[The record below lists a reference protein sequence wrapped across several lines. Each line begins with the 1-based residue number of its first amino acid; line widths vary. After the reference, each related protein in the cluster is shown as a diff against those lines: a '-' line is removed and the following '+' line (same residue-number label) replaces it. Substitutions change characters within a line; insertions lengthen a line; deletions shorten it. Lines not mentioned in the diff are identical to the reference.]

1 MPGQRHS
8 LTLHDGLPST
18 PGLYYWAALHAYMW
32 LVNLFQIWCGW
43 CVCLSVCM
51 SVGCAKIAEQIE
63 MPFVMWTRLGP
74 RNYVLVGGVWI
85 PLGKRPLRGISW
97 PIVKYRKYPALVKV
111 TWWVAAAMRS
121 FVLDTTATCLP
132 VLQWFCVHCN
142 VAVSDES
149 GDSCKF
155 SLRVSRSVGFQ
166 LVGCSIAVMYVFE

>member
-1 MPGQRHS
+1 
-8 LTLHDGLPST
+8 
-18 PGLYYWAALHAYMW
+18 
-32 LVNLFQIWCGW
+32 
-43 CVCLSVCM
+43 
-51 SVGCAKIAEQIE
+51 
-63 MPFVMWTRLGP
+63 
-74 RNYVLVGGVWI
+74 
-85 PLGKRPLRGISW
+85 
-97 PIVKYRKYPALVKV
+97 
-111 TWWVAAAMRS
+111 MRS